1 MFLILCFSRYIF
13 TVTFRNGGKI
23 LHTRI
28 ELSKSGYS
36 LFDQTGYSSIA
47 ELVEDAVS
55 KSKYGVYCYTKPK
68 DDWHPYYPVRLT
80 LPVSR
85 YDKVPTLKCLSRLVI
100 KQYVINDDMEKL
112 PLPISLIEYLK
123 EREYL

>member
-1 MFLILCFSRYIF
+1 MFSRYIF
-13 TVTFRNGGKI
+13 TVSFRNIGKI

-47 ELVEDAVS
+47 ELVEDAVA
-55 KSKYGVYCYTKPK
+55 KSKNSVYCYTKPK
-68 DDWHPYYPVRLT
+68 ENCQPYCPVRLI

-85 YDKVPTLKCLSRLVI
+85 YDKVPSLKCLSRLVI
-100 KQYVINDDMEKL
+100 KQYVINDDMETL

-123 EREYL
+123 ERNYL